1 VYFFTAG
8 ADVQAHRSYIKGET
22 PDRTP
27 QGDPAFSKRATHNE
41 ERDLYE
47 AMTPGEGARASI
59 DADGP
64 YWVVLD
70 HSHCGLP
77 NRLPESADPISVFL
91 DLQVVRKHS
100 PF

>member
-1 VYFFTAG
+1 MYFFTAE
-8 ADVQAHRSYIKGET
+8 ADVQAYRSYIKGET

-27 QGDPAFSKRATHNE
+27 QGDPAFSKRGTHNE

-47 AMTPGEGARASI
+47 AMTPGEGARATI

-64 YWVVLD
+64 YWFVLD
-70 HSHCGLP
+70 HSHYGLP
-77 NRLPESADPISVFL
+77 SRMPESADPISVFL